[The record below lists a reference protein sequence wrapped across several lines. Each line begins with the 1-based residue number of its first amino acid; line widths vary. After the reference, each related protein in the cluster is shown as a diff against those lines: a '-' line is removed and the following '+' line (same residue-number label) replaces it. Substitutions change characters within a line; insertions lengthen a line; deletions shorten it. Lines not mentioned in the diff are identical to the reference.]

1 MVGWVRGRV
10 FLGESE
16 GEREGKRK
24 ILEMWGRGSRGE
36 GESLMDL
43 NWDWAIDQVWVVLGL
58 WKRYNFVKFSF
69 LFL

>member
-24 ILEMWGRGSRGE
+24 ILGMWGRGSREEVVGE
-36 GESLMDL
+36 
-43 NWDWAIDQVWVVLGL
+43 
-58 WKRYNFVKFSF
+58 R
-69 LFL
+69 